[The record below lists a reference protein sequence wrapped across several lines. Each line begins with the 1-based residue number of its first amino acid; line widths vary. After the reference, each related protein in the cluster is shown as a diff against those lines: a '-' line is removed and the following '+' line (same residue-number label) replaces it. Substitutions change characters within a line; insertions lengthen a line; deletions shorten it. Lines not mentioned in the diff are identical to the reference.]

1 MNNIENKENKENTTI
16 NKNKYILKK
25 NTLYLNSENIH
36 DIGIWALINICK
48 TSKDFICAYK
58 N

>member
-1 MNNIENKENKENTTI
+1 MNNIDNKENTTI
-16 NKNKYILKK
+16 IKNKYILKK
-25 NTLYLNSENIH
+25 NTLYLNSENKH

-48 TSKDFICAYK
+48 MSKDTICAYK